1 MQKTCWGAVKPY
13 YVIQN
18 SARENKIIQLAN
30 LQRAAKWRR
39 MEQLARLW
47 TRDNKQRTQEQES
60 KTEGKVIQNNAKNK
74 QENTVG
80 KTDHNTRL

>member
-13 YVIQN
+13 YVIQS

-30 LQRAAKWRR
+30 LQRAEKWRR

-60 KTEGKVIQNNAKNK
+60 KIEGKVTQNNAKNK

>member
-1 MQKTCWGAVKPY
+1 
-13 YVIQN
+13 
-18 SARENKIIQLAN
+18 
-30 LQRAAKWRR
+30 

-60 KTEGKVIQNNAKNK
+60 KIEGKVTQNNAKNK

-80 KTDHNTRL
+80 ITDHNTRL